1 MTDRRRLKH
10 VPSPP
15 GKNSLHLWCSAVNPL
30 RVCWNFAIIT
40 LCRYLPSLHL
50 KRWLY
55 KSLGMK
61 VGKNASVGLMA
72 MMDVFFPQLIS
83 IGENSVLGYNCTILC
98 HEFLIRE
105 YRTGTVKI
113 GREVMLGAN
122 STVLPGVSIGDGA
135 VVGAGS
141 LVNRD
146 IPPGALAAGVPAK
159 VVREN
164 YNIAADCMETV
175 GK

>member
-1 MTDRRRLKH
+1 M
-10 VPSPP
+10 PSPP
-15 GKNSLHLWCSAVNPL
+15 GKNSLHLWCRAVNPL
-30 RVCWNFAIIT
+30 RVCWNFTIIT

-61 VGKNASVGLMA
+61 VGKNTSVGLMA

-122 STVLPGVSIGDGA
+122 STVLPGVIIGDGA

-146 IPPGALAAGVPAK
+146 IPPGALAAGVPARVIK
-159 VVREN
+159 EN
-164 YNIAADCMETV
+164 YNITADCMEV
-175 GK
+175 AGKLVKNNIV

>member
-1 MTDRRRLKH
+1 MTSSRRLKS

-15 GKNSLHLWCSAVNPL
+15 DRNSLHLWCRAVNPL
-30 RVCWNFAIIT
+30 RVCWNFVIIIM
-40 LCRYLPSLHL
+40 CRYIPSLYV
-50 KRWLY
+50 KRCLY
-55 KSLGMK
+55 NSLGMK
-61 VGKNASVGLMA
+61 VGKNVSVGLMA
-72 MMDVFFPQLIS
+72 MMDIFFPQLIS

-105 YRTGTVKI
+105 YRTGMVVI

-122 STVLPGVSIGDGA
+122 STVLPGVIIGDGA

-146 IPPGALAAGVPAK
+146 IPPGALVAGVPAR
-159 VVREN
+159 VIREK
-164 YNIAADCMETV
+164 YEKD
-175 GK
+175 

>member
-1 MTDRRRLKH
+1 
-10 VPSPP
+10 
-15 GKNSLHLWCSAVNPL
+15 L
-30 RVCWNFAIIT
+30 RVCWNFAIII
-40 LCRYLPSLHL
+40 LCRYIPSLNV

-55 KSLGMK
+55 NSLGIK

-72 MMDVFFPQLIS
+72 MMDIFFPQFIS

-105 YRTGTVKI
+105 YRTGPVEI

-122 STVLPGVSIGDGA
+122 STVLPGIIIGDGA

-146 IPPGALAAGVPAK
+146 IPPGALAAGVPARVIK
-159 VVREN
+159 EN
-164 YNIAADCMETV
+164 YNIRP
-175 GK
+175 

>member
-1 MTDRRRLKH
+1 MNNPRRLKS
-10 VPSPP
+10 VSSPP
-15 GKNSLHLWCSAVNPL
+15 GKNSLHLWCRAVNPL
-30 RVCWNFAIIT
+30 RVCRNFAIII
-40 LCRYLPSLHL
+40 LCRYIPSLNL

-55 KSLGMK
+55 NSLGMK

-72 MMDVFFPQLIS
+72 MMDIFFPQFIS

-105 YRTGTVKI
+105 YRTGAVEI

-122 STVLPGVSIGDGA
+122 STVLPGIIIGDGA
-135 VVGAGS
+135 MVGAGS

-146 IPPGALAAGVPAK
+146 IPPGALAAGVPARVIK
-159 VVREN
+159 EN
-164 YNIAADCMETV
+164 YNTV
-175 GK
+175 

>member
-1 MTDRRRLKH
+1 MTSSRRLKS

-15 GKNSLHLWCSAVNPL
+15 DRNSLHLWCRAVNPL
-30 RVCWNFAIIT
+30 RVCWNFVIIVM
-40 LCRYLPSLHL
+40 CRYIPSLHV

-55 KSLGMK
+55 NSLGMK
-61 VGKNASVGLMA
+61 VGKNVSVGLMA
-72 MMDVFFPQLIS
+72 MMDIFFPQLIS

-105 YRTGTVKI
+105 YRTGMVEI

-122 STVLPGVSIGDGA
+122 STVLPGIIIGDGA

-146 IPPGALAAGVPAK
+146 IPPGALVAGVPAR
-159 VVREN
+159 VIREK
-164 YNIAADCMETV
+164 YKKD
-175 GK
+175 